1 MTGIRQAAPKGA
13 FSTAR
18 PKKTDPEMST
28 TSPATSS
35 APSRNMHGLVCIE
48 VGMLFF
54 VVQDALMKSLLETY
68 PVWMLI
74 CLRSCIALVVLVPVI
89 AALQGARGL
98 MTSLWYLHLAR
109 AFLFAT
115 GFSMFYAAFP
125 FMGLAEVTT
134 IFFSAPLMTALLAS
148 LILKETIGPHRIGA
162 LVIGF
167 IGVIIAMNPTGDAF
181 SWVAVLPL
189 MCALTY
195 AIGQVLAR
203 VIGDRDSSLTTGL
216 YTLVPAAPMIL
227 LLGWSLNQIID
238 LGPEFHHLRWAFP
251 SEALTDIP
259 RLLLVGSAGLIGWIL
274 ISRAYQVANASFIA
288 PFDYTY
294 LPIALALAY
303 ILWHE
308 VPPTT
313 TLIGMGLIV
322 LSGLYLGYRE
332 LKATRNSEDQPV
344 VAETV
349 FAPGNPASPPITDD
363 TSP

>member
-1 MTGIRQAAPKGA
+1 
-13 FSTAR
+13 
-18 PKKTDPEMST
+18 MST
-28 TSPATSS
+28 TAPATPS
-35 APSRNMHGLVCIE
+35 APSRNMHGLFCIE
-48 VGMLFF
+48 FGMLFF
-54 VVQDALMKSLLETY
+54 VVQDAMMKSLLETY

-74 CLRSCIALVVLVPVI
+74 CLRSCVAVIVLVPTI
-89 AALQGARGL
+89 AVVQGSRGL
-98 MTSLWYLHLAR
+98 LTSLWYLHLAR
-109 AFLFAT
+109 AFLFAV

-134 IFFSAPLMTALLAS
+134 IFFSAPLMTALLAA

-162 LVIGF
+162 LVVGF
-167 IGVIIAMNPTGDAF
+167 VGIIIAMNPTSDAF
-181 SWVAVLPL
+181 SWVAILPL

-203 VIGDRDSSLTTGL
+203 IIGDRDSSLTTGL
-216 YTLVPAAPMIL
+216 FTLVPAAPMIL
-227 LLGWSLNQIID
+227 VLGWSLNQMID

-259 RLLLVGSAGLIGWIL
+259 RLLFVGSAGLVGWIL

-303 ILWHE
+303 FLWDE
-308 VPPTT
+308 VPPVT
-313 TLIGMGLIV
+313 TLIGMSLIV

-332 LKATRNSEDQPV
+332 LRVTKDNDDQPV

-349 FAPGNPASPPITDD
+349 FAPGNPSPLHPSSDD
-363 TSP
+363 TQL